1 MTALPWRS
9 TRDRRHVVAR
19 FSCDTAARWLT
30 GPLYI
35 SKWDTPYCRRYDLAI
50 VSDYSWRWQGEAH
63 KSPASPMREDILK
76 AVRRVTVSMWP
87 AVATIPM
94 MMMGGADGMYLRA
107 AGVPTYGIQGI
118 FMDRDDFRAHG
129 RDERMQVQ
137 SFLR

>member
-1 MTALPWRS
+1 
-9 TRDRRHVVAR
+9 
-19 FSCDTAARWLT
+19 
-30 GPLYI
+30 
-35 SKWDTPYCRRYDLAI
+35 
-50 VSDYSWRWQGEAH
+50 
-63 KSPASPMREDILK
+63 MREDILK